1 MGTISDK
8 EPAAKELEVTYDNR
22 FELGTIYFFTLTVY
36 YMQERM
42 VNRNTCCFTC
52 VSFAKPATM

>member
-8 EPAAKELEVTYDNR
+8 EPAAKELEVTHDNR

-36 YMQERM
+36 YMHGRM
-42 VNRNTCCFTC
+42 VNRNACFLRVC
-52 VSFAKPATM
+52 LLQS